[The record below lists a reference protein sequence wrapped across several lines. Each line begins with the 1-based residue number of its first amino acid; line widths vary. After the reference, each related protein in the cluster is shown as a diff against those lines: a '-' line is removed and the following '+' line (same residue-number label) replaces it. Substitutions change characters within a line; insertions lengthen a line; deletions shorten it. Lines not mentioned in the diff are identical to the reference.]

1 MMRWIDKHAGTIA
14 VTLAIVCLFVWVMLM
29 SGCGTEGR
37 SPAVEP
43 PPVGVAATLN
53 QLGNTLAWA
62 GGIGAA
68 AGVALSLVAL
78 FVPALAPFAAIFRFA
93 AIGGAG
99 VTGTGAAAIW
109 LSDNLWTL
117 ALGVLASVGGVLWWY
132 WPALRRAVVAR
143 LQARDGDGRQGQLDR
158 EDVK

>member
-1 MMRWIDKHAGTIA
+1 MIRPLYRFVNRNWWQILAALVLTIMA
-14 VTLAIVCLFVWVMLM
+14 LSIMALA
-29 SGCGTEGR
+29 GCGSVEAR
-37 SPAVEP
+37 SPGDT
-43 PPVGVAATLN
+43 PPVGIGSTLSDI
-53 QLGNTLAWA
+53 GNTLAWA

-68 AGVALSLVAL
+68 AGVALSLVAF

-117 ALGVLASVGGVLWWY
+117 ALGVAASIGGVLWWY
-132 WPALRRAVVAR
+132 WPGIRRAVAAR
-143 LQARDGDGRQGQLDR
+143 LAERQA
-158 EDVK
+158 